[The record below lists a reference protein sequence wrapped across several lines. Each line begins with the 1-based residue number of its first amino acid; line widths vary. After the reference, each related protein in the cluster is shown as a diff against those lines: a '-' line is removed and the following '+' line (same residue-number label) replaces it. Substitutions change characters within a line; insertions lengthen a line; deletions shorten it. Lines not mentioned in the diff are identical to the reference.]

1 MADDRESQ
9 EEEAPIQPPIDSES
23 WCRSVVTLSLIC
35 INQNRNIAPWPSKL
49 ASTQSF
55 NFDRTKISEDVKH
68 TFAWTIER
76 FSERQEPNSQFLW
89 SSKFTIRGPDEQ
101 VSHFN
106 LVLSYF

>member
-1 MADDRESQ
+1 MIGRVRRKRRPFNHPLTASLGAGLLILFKASIKHFADNQ
-9 EEEAPIQPPIDSES
+9 
-23 WCRSVVTLSLIC
+23 SL
-35 INQNRNIAPWPSKL
+35 
-49 ASTQSF
+49 

-101 VSHFN
+101 VS
-106 LVLSYF
+106 